1 MWEYN
6 YTDPEEYIQHSSKSH
21 KYLYKKV
28 VNGKMRYFYDVGKA
42 GFKNGNTNIGK
53 DGQSTDS
60 NVRGYTKF
68 EDLIGKD
75 ERDARDRAVTQ
86 YERSEERLKNV
97 HHMTADELIR
107 KNIRVEAVNDENRY
121 LGEEAIRKIDDFSK
135 TPLGKLEAAQETIQ
149 KGKNAVADFLEK
161 MAKKLRK

>member
-6 YTDPEEYIQHSSKSH
+6 YTNPDDFIQHSKSH

-28 VNGKMRYFYDVGKA
+28 VNGKMRYYYDVGKA

-75 ERDARDRAVTQ
+75 ERDARDRAVQQ
-86 YERSEERLKNV
+86 YERSKERYERV
-97 HHMTADELIR
+97 IDMPISDLIR
-107 KNIRVEAVNDENRY
+107 NNIHLEDEFSKQRWD
-121 LGEEAIRKIDDFSK
+121 GVAASKKIDEFSK
-135 TPLGKLEAAQETIQ
+135 TPLGKLEAAQDTIQ

-161 MAKKLRK
+161 MAKKLRN